1 MSKFTPLRGKTT
13 FTEGHR
19 PLSDAWHRLRRIGA
33 LRYQAVL
40 D

>member
-13 FTEGHR
+13 FTEGGR
-19 PLSDAWHRLRRIGA
+19 PLSDVWHRLRRISA
-33 LRYQAVL
+33 LRYQAAL

>member
-13 FTEGHR
+13 FTEGQR
-19 PLSDAWHRLRRIGA
+19 PLSDIQHRLRYIGA
-33 LRYQAVL
+33 FRYQAVL